1 MPQENF
7 ADSLKFN
14 YPSKKKVI
22 FQRIKTIVSCVL
34 AIVFFLGVNIHYY
47 FISDLCCYQ
56 TVPIIIEELFECT
69 NEEFFDKDLEIYDEI
84 GDLRKCAKTNAD
96 GTIYFTFS
104 RYQAYRLKN
113 SEWLNAFRDS
123 EKPDCVEISDDL
135 KNVTVHV
142 TPEMKEYSV
151 NDWENFEDEMDRML
165 FKLYLY
171 VFLDNTDFK
180 NFKIIYTE
188 VDSITGE
195 LINKLELPWEYTV
208 IYDNV
213 YYKYHPYG

>member
-1 MPQENF
+1 M
-7 ADSLKFN
+7 
-14 YPSKKKVI
+14 
-22 FQRIKTIVSCVL
+22 
-34 AIVFFLGVNIHYY
+34 
-47 FISDLCCYQ
+47 
-56 TVPIIIEELFECT
+56 
-69 NEEFFDKDLEIYDEI
+69 EIYDEI
-84 GDLRKCAKTNAD
+84 GDLRKCAETVN
-96 GTIYFTFS
+96 GNIVFHFS

-195 LINKLELPWEYTV
+195 LINKLELQWEYTV